1 MPIMY
6 LTVEQSFVEQ
16 VNSCLKEINSDRVHM
31 TMSATD
37 IAREALSV
45 YQWFVKKT
53 ALGYAVV
60 AINRD
65 LTQLVQVCTPHVPAR
80 KPLI

>member
-16 VNSCLKEINSDRVHM
+16 VNSCLKEINSVRVHIG
-31 TMSATD
+31 MSATD

-45 YQWFVKKT
+45 YQWFVKQI

-65 LTQLVQVCTPHVPAR
+65 LTQLVQVCTPYVPAR

>member
-1 MPIMY
+1 
-6 LTVEQSFVEQ
+6 
-16 VNSCLKEINSDRVHM
+16 
-31 TMSATD
+31 MSATD
-37 IAREALSV
+37 IAKEALSV
-45 YQWFVKKT
+45 YQWFVKQT